1 MISTTFTDT
10 VHLANVT
17 ISVEQSTNT
26 SDTLSLSFSKFFY
39 ITTNISSLPTQIL
52 P

>member
-10 VHLANVT
+10 VHLDNVT
-17 ISVEQSTNT
+17 LSVEQSTNT
-26 SDTLSLSFSKFFY
+26 SDTLNLSFSKLFY